1 MIAVSMP
8 ARSCFRPGG
17 ACSRGGT
24 RNVAPLHSVGG
35 VALPGPFA
43 ARWLGGE
50 IGACLLW
57 MAAGAL
63 LLLSAGMVSAQEVG
77 NAAGQ
82 AEGKSVSSVQWIWGN
97 AEAARETEAGRCDF
111 RKTFTLPKAVAGRL
125 EVACDNHY
133 VLRLNGRLIG
143 MGGQFGRWDA
153 YDVTALLVEGENS
166 LQVRCRNEGGPAG
179 LALRLVVQKQ
189 EGGET
194 PEVEIVTD
202 ASWQTRL
209 QRAGTWD
216 PSIEA
221 RTPWE
226 SAVALGP
233 LGCAPWGEVAAATE
247 VTALQS
253 TRRTGDGPLAVQA
266 GDRIL
271 WLGSTLIERMQ
282 RHGYWEAVWTTS
294 LPDRPVIFRN
304 LGWSGDTVF
313 GHARARFGSIAD
325 GFDHLE
331 THVFAER
338 PNWVLVAY
346 GTNESFAGEAG
357 LESFQEGLL
366 NLLDTLEGTGARLV
380 LVTPPPQE
388 ATSAVPDPSPAN
400 DNLRLYS
407 QAIAETAKARGYP
420 LVDLFHKLPEMAAR
434 QPELV
439 PWTDNGLHLNDRGYW
454 LTSQVLA
461 SELGLLRGGVRME
474 VDVANRTMKTSGC
487 YADQLQLTGNEARFS
502 VRDQT
507 LPIAAPVATASA
519 ARWLRVT
526 GLKPGN
532 YQLLVDD
539 KPVARGKAEEWA
551 NGLAIRRGPEAD
563 QATSLLQAI
572 GKKNELYFHRWRPQN
587 ETYLFL
593 FRKHEQGN
601 NAMEIPQFDPLIED
615 VEKQIGELRVPR
627 TRTYVLRVE
636 S

>member
-1 MIAVSMP
+1 MIAPSSQ
-8 ARSCFRPGG
+8 ARSCSQVRPLWSLQD
-17 ACSRGGT
+17 ARSRW
-24 RNVAPLHSVGG
+24 VGPISRLLTG
-35 VALPGPFA
+35 LLGIFIA
-43 ARWLGGE
+43 A
-50 IGACLLW
+50 A
-57 MAAGAL
+57 
-63 LLLSAGMVSAQEVG
+63 MVSAQEATVPEKKST
-77 NAAGQ
+77 GQ
-82 AEGKSVSSVQWIWGN
+82 SSPEVQWIWGN
-97 AEAARETEAGRCDF
+97 AQAVNETEAGRCDF
-111 RKTFTLPKAVAGRL
+111 RKTFVLPKVVSGR
-125 EVACDNHY
+125 VDIACDNHY

-143 MGGQFGRWDA
+143 MGGRFSQWDA
-153 YDVTALLVEGENS
+153 YDVTALLVEGENTI
-166 LQVRCRNEGGPAG
+166 QVRCRNEGGPAG
-179 LALRLVVQKQ
+179 LAMRLVAQKQ
-189 EGGET
+189 DSDASSEL
-194 PEVEIVTD
+194 EIVTD
-202 ASWQTRL
+202 GSWQMRL

-216 PSIEA
+216 PSIES

-233 LGCAPWGEVAAATE
+233 LGCAPWGEVAEATE
-247 VTALQS
+247 VTALRPAQ
-253 TRRTGDGPLAVQA
+253 RAGDGPLAVQA
-266 GDRIL
+266 GDRVL

-282 RHGYWEAVWTTS
+282 RHGYWEAVWTTA

-313 GHARARFGSIAD
+313 GHARARFGSVAD

-346 GTNESFAGEAG
+346 GTNESFAGPAG
-357 LESFQEGLL
+357 LESFREGLQ
-366 NLLDTLEGTGARLV
+366 NLLDTLEGSGARLV

-388 ATSAVPDPSPAN
+388 ATAAVPDPAEAN
-400 DNLRLYS
+400 ANLRLYS
-407 QAIAETAKARGYP
+407 QVIAETAKERSYP
-420 LVDLFHKLPEMAAR
+420 LVDLFHKLPELAAR
-434 QPELV
+434 QPELA

-474 VDVANRTMKTSGC
+474 VDVASRTMKTSGC
-487 YADQLQLTGNEARFS
+487 YADQLQITGNEARFS

-507 LPIAAPVATASA
+507 LPIVAPVATASA

-526 GLKPGN
+526 GLKPGS

-539 KPVARGKAEEWA
+539 KPVARGKAEDWA
-551 NGLAIRRGPEAD
+551 NGLAIRRGPEVD
-563 QATSLLQAI
+563 QAVSLLQAI

-601 NAMEIPQFDPLIED
+601 NAVEIPQFDPLIED
-615 VEKQIGELRVPR
+615 VEKQIGELRVPK
-627 TRTYVLRVE
+627 TRTYVLRFE